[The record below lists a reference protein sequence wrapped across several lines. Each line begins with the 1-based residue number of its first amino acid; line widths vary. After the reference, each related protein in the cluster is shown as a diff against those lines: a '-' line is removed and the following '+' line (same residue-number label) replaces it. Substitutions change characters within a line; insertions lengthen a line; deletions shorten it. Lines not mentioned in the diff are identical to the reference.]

1 MKKIGAVKRLV
12 LIALLLAGCSKQ
24 DGHAWLGYAEG
35 DTAFVAAPQAGWV
48 ANLKV
53 ERGDAVK
60 VGDLLFALDDTAQA
74 AARDQA
80 RAQIA
85 QAGGQ
90 MGQAK
95 ASLALAEK
103 ELTRQQALLRAGA
116 GTKQA
121 FDQAKSARD
130 TAAALI
136 AQIQGAQAQAQAT
149 LANAA
154 YQLSERDVVSRTQG
168 TVQDVFFRPGEYA
181 PAMTPVISI
190 LPPGNVYVRF
200 FVPESE
206 FAKVKLGQK
215 VRVSCDGCPANITAT
230 VSFIA
235 AREEFTPPVIFSV
248 GNREKLVFKIE
259 ARTPGGL
266 KLHPGQPVDVRPL

>member
-1 MKKIGAVKRLV
+1 MKKAIL
-12 LIALLLAGCSKQ
+12 ALLLAFTACAKE
-24 DGHAWLGYAEG
+24 DDHAWLGYAEG

-60 VGDLLFALDDTAQA
+60 VGDLLFTLDDTAQA

-85 QAGGQ
+85 QAQGQ

-95 ASLALAEK
+95 ASLALARK
-103 ELTRQQALLRAGA
+103 EFIRQQQLLRAGA
-116 GTKQA
+116 TSKQA
-121 FDQAKSARD
+121 LDQAKSAND
-130 TAAALI
+130 TAAALV
-136 AQIQGAQAQAQAT
+136 AQIQGAQDQARAT
-149 LANAA
+149 LANAS
-154 YQLSERDVVSRTQG
+154 YQLAERDIVSRIAG
-168 TVQDVFFRPGEYA
+168 RVQDVFFRPGEYA

-190 LPPGNVYVRF
+190 LPPANVYVRF
-200 FVPESE
+200 FVPETE

-215 VRVSCDGCPANITAT
+215 VAVHCDGCPTNITAT

-248 GNREKLVFKIE
+248 GNREKLVFKVE
-259 ARTPGGL
+259 ARAKGGL
-266 KLHPGQPVDVRPL
+266 GLHPGQPVDVRPL

>member
-1 MKKIGAVKRLV
+1 MKK
-12 LIALLLAGCSKQ
+12 LILALLLLAGCSKEE
-24 DGHAWLGYAEG
+24 DKAWLGYAEG

-53 ERGDAVK
+53 ERGDDVK
-60 VGDLLFALDDTAQA
+60 DGQLLFTLDDTSQA

-80 RAQIA
+80 KAQIA
-85 QAGGQ
+85 QAQGQ

-95 ASLALAEK
+95 ASLELARK
-103 ELTRQQALLRAGA
+103 EYLRQQALLKAGA

-121 FDQAKSARD
+121 LDQAKSAFD
-130 TAAALI
+130 TAAALV
-136 AQIQGAQAQAQAT
+136 AQIEGTEAQAQAT

-154 YQLSERDVVSRTQG
+154 YQLSERDIVSRTNG
-168 TVQDVFFRPGEYA
+168 RVQDVFFRPGEYA

-200 FVPESE
+200 FVPETE
-206 FAKVKLGQK
+206 FARVKLGQT
-215 VRVSCDGCPANITAT
+215 VRVSCDGCRAGITAT

-248 GNREKLVFKIE
+248 GNREKLVFKVE
-259 ARTPGGL
+259 ARAKGGL
-266 KLHPGQPVDVRPL
+266 DLHPGQPVDVYPL

>member
-1 MKKIGAVKRLV
+1 MKKTAIF
-12 LIALLLAGCSKQ
+12 ALLLLCACSKQ
-24 DGHAWLGYAEG
+24 DDHAWLGYAEG
-35 DTAFVAAPQAGWV
+35 DTAFVAAPQSGWV

-60 VGDLLFALDDTAQA
+60 TGDLLFTLDDTAQE

-85 QAGGQ
+85 QAEGQ

-95 ASLALAEK
+95 ASLALAQK
-103 ELTRQQALLRAGA
+103 ELIRQQQLLRAGA
-116 GTKQA
+116 TSKQA
-121 FDQAKSARD
+121 LDQAKSAYD
-130 TAAALI
+130 TAAALV
-136 AQIQGAQAQAQAT
+136 AQIQGAQGQARAT
-149 LANAA
+149 LANAS
-154 YQLSERDVVSRTQG
+154 YQLSERDVVSRTSG
-168 TVQDVFFRPGEYA
+168 SVQDVFFRPGEYA
-181 PAMTPVISI
+181 PGMTPVVSI

-200 FVPESE
+200 FVPETE
-206 FAKVKLGQK
+206 FANVKLGQK

-259 ARTPGGL
+259 ARAPGGL
-266 KLHPGQPVDVRPL
+266 NLHPGQPVDVRPL